1 MSLAG
6 KKRRS
11 KKIQKKNK
19 EVTNSS
25 PESNPPSP
33 TKSSKKRDKK
43 LQKPDH
49 VHESKGR
56 PGYIYWKSEL
66 FHTTILKW
74 EYFSEY
80 SDNRLYHYSSN
91 IQIFTIS
98 CRIFTMIHTSLWIRD
113 AFINLSCNPILDLS
127 WWEPPLV
134 KFIRPLVHVY
144 GRLFSGL
151 HGSFTSLVHSTMP
164 GRAHLLCL
172 TSKKAKKKT
181 SKKSQKTTITTL
193 KNNPS
198 KPPKIQIKS
207 LNPHQS
213 IHSYYKQKK
222 SLQILGWICK
232 KSNRYL
238 N

>member
-1 MSLAG
+1 MNAVHIAAAANAICCPLFEF
-6 KKRRS
+6 KS
-11 KKIQKKNK
+11 KNC
-19 EVTNSS
+19 S
-25 PESNPPSP
+25 
-33 TKSSKKRDKK
+33 R
-43 LQKPDH
+43 
-49 VHESKGR
+49 
-56 PGYIYWKSEL
+56 
-66 FHTTILKW
+66 
-74 EYFSEY
+74 
-80 SDNRLYHYSSN
+80 
-91 IQIFTIS
+91 
-98 CRIFTMIHTSLWIRD
+98 
-113 AFINLSCNPILDLS
+113 AILDLS

-172 TSKKAKKKT
+172 TSKK
-181 SKKSQKTTITTL
+181 SQKTSITTKKKQSL
-193 KNNPS
+193 KTTKNPN
-198 KPPKIQIKS
+198 QS

-232 KSNRYL
+232 KNNRYL

>member
-1 MSLAG
+1 
-6 KKRRS
+6 
-11 KKIQKKNK
+11 
-19 EVTNSS
+19 
-25 PESNPPSP
+25 
-33 TKSSKKRDKK
+33 
-43 LQKPDH
+43 
-49 VHESKGR
+49 
-56 PGYIYWKSEL
+56 
-66 FHTTILKW
+66 
-74 EYFSEY
+74 
-80 SDNRLYHYSSN
+80 
-91 IQIFTIS
+91 
-98 CRIFTMIHTSLWIRD
+98 MIHTSFWIRD

-172 TSKKAKKKT
+172 TSKKAKKNFQ
-181 SKKSQKTTITTL
+181 KKPKNNYYHPQKQSLKTT
-193 KNNPS
+193 KNPN
-198 KPPKIQIKS
+198 QS